1 MARHAVP
8 GGSARRT
15 LLNAGLAVSMAGAA
29 LGLAGTGARASEV
42 SVPDA
47 LAGTLGPVKALQ
59 VDPLANTGVDP
70 LDNGVGT
77 SVGDFKPLST
87 TAVTDT
93 ITKGAKI
100 GELPGVALLSP
111 LLPG

>member
-1 MARHAVP
+1 MARHALP
-8 GGSARRT
+8 GSKRRT
-15 LLNAGLAVSMAGAA
+15 LLSAGLTVSMAGAA
-29 LGLAGTGARASEV
+29 LGLAGAAAQADQI
-42 SVPDA
+42 SVPHA
-47 LAGTLGPVKALQ
+47 LAGTLGPLKGLQ

-77 SVGDFKPLST
+77 SVGDFKPVST
-87 TAVTDT
+87 KAVTDT

>member
-1 MARHAVP
+1 MARHALP
-8 GGSARRT
+8 GNTRRA
-15 LLNAGLAVSMAGAA
+15 LLGAGLTVSMAGAA
-29 LGLAGTGARASEV
+29 LGIAGTAAHADEV
-42 SVPDA
+42 SVPHA
-47 LAGTLGPVKALQ
+47 LAGAVGPLKGLQ

-77 SVGDFKPLST
+77 SVGGFKPVST